1 MIDKKDII
9 IDRTISAAVYSFI
22 LPLGMLFISGGNW
35 KSTILFI
42 MILFVVM
49 IVFLLNTAEYYM
61 TNFQIQDDRITFDY
75 RITISD
81 SIEHLEID
89 YNSINKFKFYQ
100 KNRIL
105 SRFNGITIHYKSELG
120 NAESFNLKVKDTLKW
135 KSIIEALEKQC
146 TTRVQTLRK

>member
-9 IDRTISAAVYSFI
+9 IDRTISAVVYSFT
-22 LPLGMLFISGGNW
+22 LPLVMLLLTGGTW

-42 MILFVVM
+42 LISFFVA

-61 TNFQIQDDRITFDY
+61 VNFQLQEDRITFDY

-81 SIEHLEID
+81 LIEHVEID
-89 YNSINKFKFYQ
+89 YYSINKFKFYS

-105 SRFNGITIHYKSELG
+105 SRFNRITIYYKTELG
-120 NAESFNLKVKDTLKW
+120 KSESFNLKVKNTLQW
-135 KSIIEALEKQC
+135 KSIIDGLEKPC
-146 TTRVQTLRK
+146 T